1 MSVSMPDPV
10 GPFGRSV
17 HGVWGKAIPKLTI
30 TMGKI
35 SFLSTP

>member
-10 GPFGRSV
+10 GPFGHSV
-17 HGVWGKAIPKLTI
+17 HGVWGQEIPKLI
-30 TMGKI
+30 TAMGKI